1 MINTVAQASQQFHL
15 MVDRL
20 QDAFARHGDQP
31 PRESDP
37 SERFDVLPVPGGLSY
52 LSGPHGA
59 QPFRISRKKPA
70 GSTAYVLLEPVRQD
84 HQRFLVVL
92 NPLRLPVRL
101 NGVALPP
108 VALLSE
114 SDQLQW
120 DSEHTLH
127 VTLHNRPYL
136 GQAPSSAV
144 GEKCPICRQPI
155 NAGTTVYVCP
165 ICLTATHYEGEE
177 KEAAERLEC
186 GRLSPRCPTCHR
198 DKIFEEGYSYHPE
211 LCCG

>member
-1 MINTVAQASQQFHL
+1 MNVVAEASQQFHL

-20 QDAFARHGDQP
+20 RDAFARRDDQP
-31 PRESDP
+31 PRETRSP
-37 SERFDVLPVPGGLSY
+37 ERFDVLPVPGGLSY
-52 LSGPHGA
+52 LSGPHGE

-70 GSTAYVLLEPVRQD
+70 GPAAYVLLEPVRQD
-84 HQRFLVVL
+84 HQRFLVAV

-101 NGVALPP
+101 NSAALPLL
-108 VALLSE
+108 ALLSE

-120 DSEHTLH
+120 DPEHTLH
-127 VTLHNRPYL
+127 VTLHHQPYL
-136 GQAPSSAV
+136 GQAPSSVV
-144 GEKCPICRQPI
+144 GGKCPICRQPI
-155 NAGTTVYVCP
+155 SAGTTVYVCP

-211 LCCG
+211 LCRG